1 MRRTS
6 CYPPAMGLVAL
17 AAGTARRVGE
27 IGFIIGAIGGLL
39 FIAGAA
45 FRANSARE
53 GTSRKVLM
61 AAGICIT
68 VGFVLGIAAFHWGR

>member
-1 MRRTS
+1 
-6 CYPPAMGLVAL
+6 MGLVGL
-17 AAGTARRVGE
+17 AAGTARRIGE

-53 GTSRKVLM
+53 STSRTVVM
-61 AAGICIT
+61 AAGVCLT
-68 VGFVLGIAAFHWGR
+68 VGFVLRIAAFHWGR

>member
-1 MRRTS
+1 
-6 CYPPAMGLVAL
+6 MGLIAL

-45 FRANSARE
+45 LRANSARE
-53 GTSRKVLM
+53 GTSQKVLM
-61 AAGICIT
+61 AAGVCIT
-68 VGFVLGIAAFHWGR
+68 VGFVLGIVAFHWGRE